1 MFTFNIFSGWNW
13 NICQSS
19 FQYKLSWRHW
29 SDPDLLRPLN
39 KTWWPPQRSN
49 NFWHEE
55 VSFGHVCIMNAAHW
69 PPCLFNRGSLTFY
82 IFPEYRMVF
91 MSKDI
96 KQGGTFKILLLFY
109 LIRWNEQNPSGFLSL
124 VFLNRSVFLNCI
136 MKAWFIHVS
145 SFSIQDTKNM
155 KKKPERVVEV
165 FFRFLSCVL

>member
-1 MFTFNIFSGWNW
+1 MMAATEIKQF
-13 NICQSS
+13 
-19 FQYKLSWRHW
+19 LAWRGA
-29 SDPDLLRPLN
+29 
-39 KTWWPPQRSN
+39 
-49 NFWHEE
+49 
-55 VSFGHVCIMNAAHW
+55 VSFGHVCIMNAEQW
-69 PPCLFNRGSLTFY
+69 PPCLFNRGSLAFY

-136 MKAWFIHVS
+136 MKAWFIHVHVS

-155 KKKPERVVEV
+155 KKTPKGLLN
-165 FFRFLSCVL
+165 FFPISFLCIITVGFQDL

>member
-1 MFTFNIFSGWNW
+1 MMAATEIKHF
-13 NICQSS
+13 
-19 FQYKLSWRHW
+19 LAWRGA
-29 SDPDLLRPLN
+29 
-39 KTWWPPQRSN
+39 
-49 NFWHEE
+49 
-55 VSFGHVCIMNAAHW
+55 VSFGHVCIMNAAQW

-155 KKKPERVVEV
+155 KKNPKGLLR
-165 FFRFLSCVL
+165 FFSDFFLVYYNGGFSRFVRNKV

>member
-1 MFTFNIFSGWNW
+1 MMAATEIKQF
-13 NICQSS
+13 
-19 FQYKLSWRHW
+19 LAWRGA
-29 SDPDLLRPLN
+29 
-39 KTWWPPQRSN
+39 
-49 NFWHEE
+49 
-55 VSFGHVCIMNAAHW
+55 VSFGHVCIMNAAQW

-136 MKAWFIHVS
+136 MKAWFIHVHVS

-155 KKKPERVVEV
+155 KKNPKGLLN
-165 FFRFLSCVL
+165 FFPISFLCIITVGFQDL

>member
-1 MFTFNIFSGWNW
+1 MMAATEIKQF
-13 NICQSS
+13 
-19 FQYKLSWRHW
+19 LAWRGA
-29 SDPDLLRPLN
+29 
-39 KTWWPPQRSN
+39 
-49 NFWHEE
+49 
-55 VSFGHVCIMNAAHW
+55 VSFGHVCIMNAAQW

-124 VFLNRSVFLNCI
+124 VFLNRSVFLNFI

-145 SFSIQDTKNM
+145 SFSIQDTKIM
-155 KKKPERVVEV
+155 KKNRKGCWI
-165 FFRFLSCVL
+165 FFPSCVL

>member
-1 MFTFNIFSGWNW
+1 MMAATEIKQF
-13 NICQSS
+13 
-19 FQYKLSWRHW
+19 LAWRGA
-29 SDPDLLRPLN
+29 
-39 KTWWPPQRSN
+39 
-49 NFWHEE
+49 
-55 VSFGHVCIMNAAHW
+55 VSFGHVCIMNAAQW

-136 MKAWFIHVS
+136 MKAWFIHVHVS
-145 SFSIQDTKNM
+145 SFFHSRYKEHEKN
-155 KKKPERVVEV
+155 PERLLN
-165 FFRFLSCVL
+165 FFPISFLCIITVGFQDL